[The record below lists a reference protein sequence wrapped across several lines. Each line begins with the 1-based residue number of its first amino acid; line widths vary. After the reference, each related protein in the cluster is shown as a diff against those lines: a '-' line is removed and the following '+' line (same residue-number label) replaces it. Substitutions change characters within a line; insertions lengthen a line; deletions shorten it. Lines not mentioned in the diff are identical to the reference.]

1 MQSQEDDDPLSSSYS
16 LNDLDESQLFDGDYD
31 TFIRKQ
37 SRLLKIFND
46 EEREKRK
53 NAENQKPSTDET
65 K

>member
-16 LNDLDESQLFDGDYD
+16 LNDIDVSQLFDGDYD
-31 TFIRKQ
+31 TFIREQ

>member
-53 NAENQKPSTDET
+53 NAENQKRSTDET

>member
-1 MQSQEDDDPLSSSYS
+1 M
-16 LNDLDESQLFDGDYD
+16 SQLFDGDYD
-31 TFIRKQ
+31 TFIREQ